1 MNKLIKKIHNNKLI
15 IVYHYSVTA
24 EKEGFVITETE
35 KKGVFWAHKLA
46 EIIVEVS
53 DRADNSALQVKSIF

>member
-1 MNKLIKKIHNNKLI
+1 M
-15 IVYHYSVTA
+15 
-24 EKEGFVITETE
+24 ITETE

-53 DRADNSALQVKSIF
+53 DRADSSSLQVKCIQKYNRVKR